1 MTVFRKGDTV
11 LLAEH
16 SKLVD
21 GAVSELRVS
30 SLHTW
35 AGEYFIR
42 FNTGN

>member
-1 MTVFRKGDTV
+1 MFRKGDTV
-11 LLAEH
+11 LLAER